1 MENKKTSSV
10 ILIFHFRVWL
20 ISFSYTHDKS
30 GVWMFSD
37 EGCDDEQVVPELE
50 VRRVWAVQQLEE
62 ERLLQRSEEKDQLL

>member
-1 MENKKTSSV
+1 
-10 ILIFHFRVWL
+10 
-20 ISFSYTHDKS
+20 
-30 GVWMFSD
+30 MFSD